1 MDANRLLIVD
11 DERPF
16 AELVGR
22 IAREADFDV
31 RITEDPADFLVV
43 LDRWQPSLVIVD
55 LQMPGMDGIQLV
67 RRMAEVGATCE
78 VVLASGFDV
87 RPLATAIRLATE
99 YGLTVVG
106 PVQHRSRTAALPGWV
121 VGLSRAALRT
131 TLDSPPT

>member
-67 RRMAEVGATCE
+67 RRMAEVGANCE

-87 RPLATAIRLATE
+87 RTLETASRMATE

-106 PVQHRSRTAALPGWV
+106 TEKKPT
-121 VGLSRAALRT
+121 RAAAVGGMLVEMARGAAR
-131 TLDSPPT
+131 PGKIG

>member
-11 DERPF
+11 NERPF

-67 RRMAEVGATCE
+67 RRMAEVGATCA

-87 RPLATAIRLATE
+87 RTLEDRKSTRLNSS
-99 YGLTVVG
+99 
-106 PVQHRSRTAALPGWV
+106 H
-121 VGLSRAALRT
+121 
-131 TLDSPPT
+131 